1 MKSGTEYLK
10 SQCINACFIYKKQ
23 HWRILLCQY
32 STDQHSSIEEA
43 AYELYV
49 QKGRLDGDDLSD
61 WFHAEKII
69 HEKMAD
75 TSGDGVPKHRTTARK
90 SKKTV

>member
-1 MKSGTEYLK
+1 M
-10 SQCINACFIYKKQ
+10 
-23 HWRILLCQY
+23 QY
-32 STDQHSSIEEA
+32 STDQHSSIEYS

-90 SKKTV
+90 SKKTVKKNHK